1 MFAEA
6 IASYGRVAYLFRA
19 RFFLR
24 PALRI
29 ALALARRRCSLLDTN
44 HLFLR
49 TALRMP
55 LLLTS
60 LRKRLSKRSCDSPGL
75 N

>member
-1 MFAEA
+1 VFAEA
-6 IASYGRVAYLFRA
+6 IASYGRVAYFVPG
-19 RFFLR
+19 FFLR
-24 PALRI
+24 LALRI

-60 LRKRLSKRSCDSPGL
+60 LRKRLSKCSCDSPGL